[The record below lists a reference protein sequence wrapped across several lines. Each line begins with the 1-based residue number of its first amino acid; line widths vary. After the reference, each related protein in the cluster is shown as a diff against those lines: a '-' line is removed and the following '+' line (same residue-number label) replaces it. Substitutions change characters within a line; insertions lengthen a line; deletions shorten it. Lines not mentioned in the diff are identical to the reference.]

1 MMLRSLWL
9 LFAQGVTLALAAL
22 FVVATLRP
30 DLLPKRCWH
39 VPAHAQ
45 DEVVLNKA
53 PVTLENFAPSHLSLA
68 PAVKNA
74 IPAVVNLSIRREAEG
89 VEGGDALFSDRF
101 FSLFS
106 DRYFSSHQDQKSLK
120 KMTSLG
126 SGVIVSSQGHV
137 LTNYH
142 VVRKTDD
149 IQVSLADGRIF
160 SAKIRGVDPET
171 DLAVLQIDGRLP
183 FPAITF
189 ADMNSV
195 QVGDIVLAIGNPFGF
210 GSSVSMGIVSAL
222 DRNMPGTGQY
232 ENFIQTDAPINPGN
246 SGGALINT
254 SGNLIGIN
262 STSYSPSGNS
272 LGIGFAIPVSLA
284 QNVMTQIIETGKVS
298 HGWLGIEPQTLEPEM
313 AKQLSLPDAQ
323 NGGVLIVG
331 LQKGGPADR
340 ASMQFHDIIAEINGK
355 PVHDAYQL
363 LSRIA
368 ELAPGNTAQLRIWRA
383 SQWRDIKIEV
393 DRRPLRSP

>member
-30 DLLPKRCWH
+30 DLLPERWH
-39 VPAHAQ
+39 AATHTQ
-45 DEVVLNKA
+45 DVVVLNKT
-53 PVTLENFAPSHLSLA
+53 PVALENFTPSHLSLA

-74 IPAVVNLSIRREAEG
+74 IPAVVNLSIRHEAEG
-89 VEGGDALFSDRF
+89 AEGGDSLFSDRY

-106 DRYFSSHQDQKSLK
+106 DRYFSPYQNHKSLR

-126 SGVIVSSQGHV
+126 SGVIVSSQGHI

-149 IQVSLADGRIF
+149 IRVSLADGRIF

-171 DLAVLQIDGRLP
+171 DLAVLQVDAQPPLP
-183 FPAITF
+183 VITF

-210 GSSVSMGIVSAL
+210 GNSVSMGIVSAL
-222 DRNMPGTGQY
+222 DRNMSGAGQH
-232 ENFIQTDAPINPGN
+232 ENFIQTDASINPGN
-246 SGGALINT
+246 SGGALIDT

-284 QNVMTQIIETGKVS
+284 QNVMTQIIETGEVS
-298 HGWLGIEPQTLEPEM
+298 RGWLGIEPQTLEPET

-323 NGGVLIVG
+323 NGGVLIIG

-340 ASMQFHDIIAEINGK
+340 AGMQFHDIIAEINGK
-355 PVHDAYQL
+355 PVRNAYQL

-368 ELAPGNTAQLRIWRA
+368 ELAPGDTAQLRIWRA

-393 DRRPLRSP
+393 DRHPLRSS